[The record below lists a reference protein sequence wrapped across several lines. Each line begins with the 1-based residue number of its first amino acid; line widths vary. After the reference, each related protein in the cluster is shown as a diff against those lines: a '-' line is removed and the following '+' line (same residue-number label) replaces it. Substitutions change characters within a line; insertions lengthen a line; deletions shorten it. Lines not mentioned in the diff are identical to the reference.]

1 MCCRLRV
8 TVDLTALGGP
18 AEVELASGG
27 GDDYILRVHLEL
39 DVPSRTHEVRI
50 RFEQEVGGAVY
61 AHDFLHHVILSPP
74 ICASSTTC

>member
-39 DVPSRTHEVRI
+39 DLPKPHSRGADPLRA
-50 RFEQEVGGAVY
+50 GGGRRG
-61 AHDFLHHVILSPP
+61 LRP
-74 ICASSTTC
+74 

>member
-1 MCCRLRV
+1 MCGRLRV

-18 AEVELASGG
+18 AEVELSSGG

-39 DVPSRTHEVRI
+39 DLPSRTHEVRI